1 MIDSKY
7 QLIRRRSETLVIHCV
22 DHRFQDAFEKYI
34 KDGLKIA
41 VFNPLVIAGGALGI
55 ASDHYAKFG
64 YIWDQV
70 DFFIN
75 ERGINR
81 IILINHEDCLWYKY
95 EHPDF
100 LREKLRE
107 QGRSDLKK
115 AAGNIRYKHPDV
127 DIIII
132 WAAIEGNNINFEKLK

>member
-1 MIDSKY
+1 MTGANY
-7 QLIRRRSETLVIHCV
+7 QLIKSRSETLVIHCV
-22 DHRFQDAFEKYI
+22 DHRFQDAFKKYI
-34 KDGLKIA
+34 NEELKIA
-41 VFNPLVIAGGALGI
+41 VFNPLVIAGGALGV

-81 IILINHEDCLWYKY
+81 IILINHEDCLWYGY

-100 LREKLRE
+100 SREKLRE

-115 AAGNIRYKHPDV
+115 AAGNIKYKQPNV
-127 DIIII
+127 EIIMI
-132 WAAIEGNNINFEKLK
+132 WAAIDGDNIRFEKL